1 MAQLDRLRRECL
13 KVRSGWRGLC
23 LLCFALFMQPI
34 WVDDVSDPRLS
45 DYRDVRDADLR
56 RKRGL
61 FMAEGRFVVDVLL
74 RDSRYAPDSFFL
86 NPKSFEALESV
97 IKECGGDAPVYVAK
111 QEVFSD
117 VVGFDM
123 HRGCLAAGKVGQA
136 LGFEVLIAQAAKEAS
151 LVIVIE
157 GLRNTENMG
166 GIFRNAMAFGA
177 SAVLMCPE
185 SCDPLY
191 RKAIRVSMGG
201 SLCIPFAQVSSWP
214 AGLSRLRDAGFQ
226 LVALDLADDAIP
238 LDELGSR
245 IVPDRPVALLLGT
258 EGRGISEAA
267 LDQVDHAVRIPMA
280 PGVDSLNVATA
291 SGIAMH
297 AVFAGNGGSNSKPGA
312 PK

>member
-1 MAQLDRLRRECL
+1 
-13 KVRSGWRGLC
+13 
-23 LLCFALFMQPI
+23 
-34 WVDDVSDPRLS
+34 
-45 DYRDVRDADLR
+45 
-56 RKRGL
+56 
-61 FMAEGRFVVDVLL
+61 
-74 RDSRYAPDSFFL
+74 
-86 NPKSFEALESV
+86 
-97 IKECGGDAPVYVAK
+97 
-111 QEVFSD
+111 
-117 VVGFDM
+117 
-123 HRGCLAAGKVGQA
+123 
-136 LGFEVLIAQAAKEAS
+136 
-151 LVIVIE
+151 
-157 GLRNTENMG
+157 MG

-201 SLCIPFAQVSSWP
+201 TLCIPFAQVTSWP

-226 LVALDLADDAIP
+226 LVALDLADDAVP
-238 LDELGSR
+238 LDELGLR

>member
-1 MAQLDRLRRECL
+1 
-13 KVRSGWRGLC
+13 
-23 LLCFALFMQPI
+23 LLCFALPMQPI
-34 WVDDVSDPRLS
+34 WVDDVSDPRLA

-86 NPKSFEALESV
+86 NPKSFEALEPV
-97 IKECGGDAPVYVAK
+97 INECGGDAPVYVAK

-123 HRGCLAAGKVGQA
+123 HRGCLAVGNVGEA

-151 LVIVIE
+151 LVIVVE

-201 SLCIPFAQVSSWP
+201 TLCIPFAQVTSWP

-238 LDELGSR
+238 LDELGLR

-267 LDQVDHAVRIPMA
+267 LDQVDHAVRIQMA